1 MERRFEV
8 RKAELLAEC
17 KVKPAVLEGMPE
29 RLIDFAEPFLD
40 WLVRREQK
48 EHARTYLVG
57 LVSDVKRKNTE
68 SIAYLHDQERDC
80 LQAFLG
86 QSPWDH
92 QPLLDELAIQVGQE
106 LGEPDAVLVFDPSG
120 FPKAGRESV
129 GVARQWC
136 GRLGKVEN
144 CQVAV
149 YLGYVAREEHALVNV
164 RLYLP
169 KEWALD
175 QPRRRKCGVPRAV
188 RFRTRH
194 ELALQ
199 MLDDQVAVLPHGW
212 IAGDDEMGR
221 STWFRGRLAARKERY
236 LLAVPSN
243 TTIRD
248 QRAEAPEGHRKR
260 PFEQARHWADN
271 LPREAWSRIDVRDA
285 HKGPLV
291 VDAAMTR
298 VQAKTE
304 GRRVGPEEILV
315 VLRVPD
321 EAGKLKYDCYLSN
334 AEEHTPLAEFA
345 RVAKAEHRIEECIQR
360 GKSDAGLA
368 DYEVRSWVGWHH
380 HQTLSLIATWFL
392 VQEARR
398 GKKIHPCDDRSS
410 GSNHAGEAHSR
421 CTGLR
426 PPGPDCTRYQTPLRA
441 HRSRAAIPL
450 ETTQPIGSFA
460 H

>member
-1 MERRFEV
+1 MERRFEI
-8 RKAELLAEC
+8 RKAELLEEC
-17 KVKPAVLEGMPE
+17 KIAPALFEGMRQ
-29 RLIDFAEPFLD
+29 RLMEFSEPFLD
-40 WLVRREQK
+40 WFVRREQK
-48 EHARTYLVG
+48 EHAKTYLVG
-57 LVSDVKRKNTE
+57 LVSDVERKNTE

-80 LQAFLG
+80 LQAFVG
-86 QSPWDH
+86 QSPWEH
-92 QPLLDELAIQVGQE
+92 QPLLDELAIQVAQE

-120 FPKAGRESV
+120 FPKTGSDSV

-136 GRLGKVEN
+136 GRLGKVDN

-149 YLGYVAREEHALVNV
+149 YLGYVAREEHVLVNE

-169 KEWALD
+169 EEWAHD
-175 QPRRRKCGVPRAV
+175 QLRRRKCRVPDGV

-194 ELALQ
+194 ELALE
-199 MLDDQVAVLPHGW
+199 MLDDQAAVLPHGW

-221 STWFRGRLAARKERY
+221 STWFRRKLAARKERY

-248 QRAEAPEGHRKR
+248 LRASVPEGSRKR
-260 PFEQARHWADN
+260 PFEQVRRWVDN
-271 LPREAWSRIDVRDA
+271 LPPEAWSRIDVRDA

-291 VDAAMTR
+291 VEATMTR

-304 GRRVGPEEILV
+304 GRRDGPEEMLV
-315 VLRVPD
+315 VLRVRD
-321 EAGKLKYDCYLSN
+321 EAGNLKHDYYLSN
-334 AEEHTPLAEFA
+334 AEEDTALAEFA

-398 GKKIHPCDDRSS
+398 GKKIHSRTDCSS
-410 GSNHAGEAHSR
+410 GSNHAVETHSR

-426 PPGPDCTRYQTPLRA
+426 PPEPHCTQRQTPLRA
-441 HRSRAAIPL
+441 HRTRAAVPL
-450 ETTQPIGSFA
+450 ETT
-460 H
+460 